1 MPVTTSSD
9 HVSDVTDAQPLFGPD
24 RPEVWPYHT
33 RYWGEVVSGLFGG
46 TFRTLRIEL
55 PEPVLLPVIVG
66 GSLAEGGFCSGHI
79 GYGGAVP
86 ETSGTVLDAS
96 DHVRAVLA
104 AQEFLDLPCRRLITP
119 PQGEVALQKQ
129 GPVRGESRR
138 TFLVDLAGSE
148 PEQLSSYAR
157 SLPGSIR
164 KALRSGVEVSPVTAA
179 DASRALAL
187 VHLTQAEV
195 GATYRMPSGLL
206 DALIAG
212 GPDFGTVLGCWYEGR
227 LISVGVFLRT
237 GGNVGYLATGWDRA
251 YAKLRANY
259 LMVHHAL
266 RYFADRG
273 DRVVDLGYSHQ
284 PGIVEFKRQWG
295 SRPADSLDLSAAFQA

>member
-1 MPVTTSSD
+1 MPATVSSD
-9 HVSDVTDAQPLFGPD
+9 RVSDVTDQQPLFGHD
-24 RPEVWPYHT
+24 RPEMWPYHT
-33 RYWGEVVSGLFGG
+33 RYWGQVVSGLFGG

-55 PEPVLLPVIVG
+55 PDPVLLPVIVG

-86 ETSGTVLDAS
+86 EAAGTTLDAS
-96 DHVRAVLA
+96 DHVRAVVA
-104 AQEFLDLPCRRLITP
+104 AQEFLDLPCRRLVTP
-119 PQGEVALQKQ
+119 PLGEAALPQGPDQGE
-129 GPVRGESRR
+129 RRR
-138 TFLVDLAGSE
+138 TYLVDLAGSE
-148 PEQLSSYAR
+148 QEQLSSYAR
-157 SLPGSIR
+157 SLPGSVR
-164 KALRSGVEVSPVTAA
+164 KALRSGVEVRLVTTA
-179 DASRALAL
+179 DAGQALAL

-195 GATYRMPSGLL
+195 GATYRMPRGLL
-206 DALIAG
+206 DALVDG

-237 GGNVGYLATGWDRA
+237 GGNVGYLATGWDRTH
-251 YAKLRANY
+251 AKLRANY

-295 SRPADSLDLSAAFQA
+295 SRPADSLDLSAAVQA